1 MRFNRLLTLAAS
13 LALLLP
19 LGAQAESVAWP
30 GAGRAQ
36 FVNDCVNAASNPSNS
51 NKLTRPEAQSHCTC
65 GADTV
70 EKTLTSAELKVIDAD
85 SDAGRAARAKLLP
98 AIDRACPR
106 K

>member
-1 MRFNRLLTLAAS
+1 MRFHRLLTLAAS

-19 LGAQAESVAWP
+19 LGAQADSVAWP

-36 FVNDCVNAASNPSNS
+36 FVNDCVTAAS
-51 NKLTRPEAQSHCTC
+51 KALGKADAQKHCTC

-70 EKTLTSAELKVIDAD
+70 EKTLSPAEMKVLDTD
-85 SDAGRAARAKLLP
+85 NDAGRAARAKLLP
-98 AIDRACPR
+98 AIDKACPR